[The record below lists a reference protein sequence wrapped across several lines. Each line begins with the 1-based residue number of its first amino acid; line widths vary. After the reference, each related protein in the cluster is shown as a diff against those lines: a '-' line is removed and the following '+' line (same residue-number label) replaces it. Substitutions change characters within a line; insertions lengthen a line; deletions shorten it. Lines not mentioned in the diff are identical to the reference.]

1 MDYYELVILRDITE
15 RGLSSRRDIW
25 QLKKREKRKER
36 TKKEFHS
43 PKDSQA
49 AAVFPAVEFP
59 SWKTIYTFKG
69 VKPTTRTVVPFFPSP
84 LLSSF
89 SHGASEPRASPF
101 YTEKIAADK
110 LANRS
115 RDFKSPFRWLRRDSS
130 VPVLFLS
137 SSLCSFY
144 PIFPPPY
151 SFFPLFSFH
160 SPVSRILRFKVERI
174 ELAPRLVRLRARKY
188 SRKCPS
194 SRGIPARIDP
204 SFCLHF
210 RSTKFPS
217 LRKFRE
223 SKQFSKIPDIVSVY
237 ELLILAPILPRCQSS
252 NEGQRLQKWRERDQD
267 RATTLFVPIYGV
279 SWGHDSR
286 RGSRLGCFFHPRH
299 LPSRYLFKVNGTG
312 LVSQVCP
319 KTGGFCPDLDGF
331 ASDHPFRN
339 FYVSPFQPVT

>member
-1 MDYYELVILRDITE
+1 MFLFFLLPFFLLFPTARANRVLLRFT
-15 RGLSSRRDIW
+15 RRKSRRTSSQIARGI
-25 QLKKREKRKER
+25 LNPRFVGYVAIRACR
-36 TKKEFHS
+36 CYFS
-43 PKDSQA
+43 PPRFA
-49 AAVFPAVEFP
+49 RF
-59 SWKTIYTFKG
+59 I
-69 VKPTTRTVVPFFPSP
+69 
-84 LLSSF
+84 LF
-89 SHGASEPRASPF
+89 S
-101 YTEKIAADK
+101 
-110 LANRS
+110 L
-115 RDFKSPFRWLRRDSS
+115 
-130 VPVLFLS
+130 
-137 SSLCSFY
+137 
-144 PIFPPPY
+144 PPY